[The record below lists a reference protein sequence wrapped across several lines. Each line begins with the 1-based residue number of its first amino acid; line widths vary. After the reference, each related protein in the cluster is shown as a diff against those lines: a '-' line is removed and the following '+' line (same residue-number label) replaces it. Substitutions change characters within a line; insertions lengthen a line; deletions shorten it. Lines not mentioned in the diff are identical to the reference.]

1 MVFSH
6 SSGGEVVCLGSK
18 AKQLIDLGCNRIQ
31 PLRFEIGKHML
42 AGQRP
47 NEATKFL
54 SDQELFSGS
63 AKNDPVFQNSIL
75 SLENAVQQIL
85 LFT

>member
-18 AKQLIDLGCNRIQ
+18 AKQLIDSGCNRIQ

-42 AGQRP
+42 AGQ
-47 NEATKFL
+47 
-54 SDQELFSGS
+54 
-63 AKNDPVFQNSIL
+63 
-75 SLENAVQQIL
+75 
-85 LFT
+85 